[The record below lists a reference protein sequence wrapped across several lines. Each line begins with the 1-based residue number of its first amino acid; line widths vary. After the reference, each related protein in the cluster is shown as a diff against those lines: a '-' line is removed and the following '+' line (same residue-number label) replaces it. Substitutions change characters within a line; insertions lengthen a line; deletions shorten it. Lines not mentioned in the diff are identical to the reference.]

1 MGLNY
6 HFHNVLCINVLH
18 HLYRK
23 MCKVS
28 NLSRRQKSPKGN
40 TGRQKKT
47 FPNPAGAGRTPVGVG
62 RGDCSVG
69 AALVA
74 PFPVAQQL
82 LVQLARS
89 CRDLQRLTRR

>member
-1 MGLNY
+1 M
-6 HFHNVLCINVLH
+6 
-18 HLYRK
+18 
-23 MCKVS
+23 
-28 NLSRRQKSPKGN
+28 
-40 TGRQKKT
+40 
-47 FPNPAGAGRTPVGVG
+47 GVG
-62 RGDCSVG
+62 RGDSSVG